1 MKGFINIITAIML
14 YCLLFMFLILLVYF
28 TATKNELCITAT
40 LIIGLLTFLGLISL
54 SNKIGK

>member
-1 MKGFINIITAIML
+1 MRSLVNIIAAIML

-40 LIIGLLTFLGLISL
+40 MVVGLLAFLGLISL